1 MLIQQ
6 SFLQWVHYK
15 RQKKNFLWSILLS
28 KFETMS
34 KCLNLSNCLSKEQF
48 LLTSFPKG
56 DIMRVNI
63 LRASI
68 GRCPC
73 YSGEE
78 KRLYPAG
85 YLIAATKNKNKRAF
99 KCPFF
104 RCFSERKWNEVTPT
118 CMPLMGFFEN
128 VVFPQFSG
136 RLNYKQKLEGC
147 HLNSAWA
154 KVAGRCR

>member
-6 SFLQWVHYK
+6 SFLRQVHYK
-15 RQKKNFLWSILLS
+15 RQKKTNFLWSILLS

-34 KCLNLSNCLSKEQF
+34 KCLNLSNCLSQEQF

-73 YSGEE
+73 YRGEE

-85 YLIAATKNKNKRAF
+85 YLIAATKNKIKEPLSVRSFVVSRRENEMKSLPHV
-99 KCPFF
+99 CLLWV
-104 RCFSERKWNEVTPT
+104 FSK
-118 CMPLMGFFEN
+118 MLFSLSL
-128 VVFPQFSG
+128 VV
-136 RLNYKQKLEGC
+136 
-147 HLNSAWA
+147 A
-154 KVAGRCR
+154 

>member
-15 RQKKNFLWSILLS
+15 RQKKK
-28 KFETMS
+28 KFSMVYTLVEIWNDVQMFKPIQLFKLGTI
-34 KCLNLSNCLSKEQF
+34 
-48 LLTSFPKG
+48 SF
-56 DIMRVNI
+56 DVI
-63 LRASI
+63 S